1 MLKAK
6 KNNNRFYLG
15 MLPLHHQEYYILSS
29 GALSTFMN
37 NCCKVGEHPE
47 LHHNEDT
54 NDMPRHLENAET
66 LTATPETPKIPSAS
80 TTPPTPPATAAQA
93 QAQAQ
98 APPQGQQQRQTTNN
112 KTTNNINKQPTTNNR
127 RQRQKQK
134 QQQKTEDAESKTPLV
149 KGKRDC
155 NEDSGQ
161 DNHQDKAEDRKNC
174 EDQRSTLSR
183 ICEDRVQK
191 ASMLRLHP

>member
-6 KNNNRFYLG
+6 KTTTDFTLGCSPCNN
-15 MLPLHHQEYYILSS
+15 HHQEYYTLSS
-29 GALSTFMN
+29 GALSTFIF

-66 LTATPETPKIPSAS
+66 LTATPETPIIPSAS

-127 RQRQKQK
+127 RRRPQKQK
-134 QQQKTEDAESKTPLV
+134 QQQKTEDAESKTQLV
-149 KGKRDC
+149 KGKGDC

-161 DNHQDKAEDRKNC
+161 DNHQDKAEDRK
-174 EDQRSTLSR
+174 T
-183 ICEDRVQK
+183 CEDRVQK
-191 ASMLRLHP
+191 ASMVLRCLQLHPW